1 MKLMVIDGNSIVNR
15 AFYGMN
21 QALATRDGTPTN
33 AIFGFLTILL
43 KLLDEEQPDELAVAF
58 DMKAPTFRHLA
69 YDGYKA
75 TRHAMPEDLA
85 TQIPILKEVLDAMNI
100 RRYQLEGWEADD
112 LLGTMARIQ
121 GEQGGTTVIV
131 TGDKDS
137 LQLIDQHTT
146 VKLISTR
153 MGQTTEKNMTPEVF
167 REAYGFD
174 PIHIIDL
181 KALMGDSSDNIPG
194 VKGVGEKTAM
204 DLVQKYNTIDAIYEK
219 LPDIEA
225 KPGII
230 KKLTEGEDSARMSYD
245 LATIRREAPMDF
257 QPEDTVRKPYKQ
269 GELYNLLLKLEFAR
283 LIDRL
288 GLHPEDD
295 APQPAAYDGS
305 AELETVET
313 LERAEELLARWRNL
327 EHVTV
332 HPLPD
337 LSGVCVVWR
346 EDGVRHAARVFSQRL
361 EGYNTFLQG
370 LFSPDI
376 PKAAHDCK
384 NLMVRLLEE
393 NLSPEGFVFDTAIAA
408 YLLAPTDGSYSL
420 EKLSVTYFNTE
431 TAKAASYCSEE
442 AFSPLMG
449 WEAAEEAFTAHA
461 ILVDNLQDALRQ
473 RLTDLDLLRVH
484 DDIDLPLCPVLARME
499 RAGVLVDGK
508 AITAFGVE
516 LKKNSDALEQQIY
529 DLAGER
535 FNIQS
540 PKQLGTILFEKLKLP
555 AAKKTRSGY
564 STSADV
570 LEKLK
575 PKHPI
580 VPAILEYRQ
589 LTKLN
594 STYVEGLTKVI
605 EADGRI
611 RTSFQNTVTATG
623 RLSSTE
629 PNLQNIPVRTELG
642 AEMRKMFIAGPGNV
656 LVDADYSQIELRL
669 LAHISGDS
677 AMIAG
682 FNTGEDIH
690 TITASQVFGVPQDQV
705 APAMR
710 RAAKA
715 VNFGIVYGISAY
727 SLSEDIKVSVAE
739 AKRYMERYF
748 EHYSGVRAYMDRVVA
763 QGKENGYVSTMYGRR
778 RWLPE
783 LKSSNFNTRSFGERV
798 AMNMP
803 IQGTAADIIKLA
815 MIRVD
820 ARLRK
825 EGLAARLVLQVHDE
839 LIVECPE
846 AEGETVRQLLSEE
859 MGKVASLAV
868 PLVAEAKCGHTWA
881 ETH

>member
-1 MKLMVIDGNSIVNR
+1 
-15 AFYGMN
+15 
-21 QALATRDGTPTN
+21 
-33 AIFGFLTILL
+33 
-43 KLLDEEQPDELAVAF
+43 
-58 DMKAPTFRHLA
+58 
-69 YDGYKA
+69 
-75 TRHAMPEDLA
+75 
-85 TQIPILKEVLDAMNI
+85 
-100 RRYQLEGWEADD
+100 
-112 LLGTMARIQ
+112 
-121 GEQGGTTVIV
+121 
-131 TGDKDS
+131 
-137 LQLIDQHTT
+137 
-146 VKLISTR
+146 
-153 MGQTTEKNMTPEVF
+153 
-167 REAYGFD
+167 
-174 PIHIIDL
+174 
-181 KALMGDSSDNIPG
+181 
-194 VKGVGEKTAM
+194 
-204 DLVQKYNTIDAIYEK
+204 
-219 LPDIEA
+219 
-225 KPGII
+225 
-230 KKLTEGEDSARMSYD
+230 
-245 LATIRREAPMDF
+245 MDF

-589 LTKLN
+589 LTKLK
-594 STYVEGLTKVI
+594 STYVDGLGKLI
-605 EADGRI
+605 PPDGRI
-611 RTSFQNTVTATG
+611 HTTFQNTVTATG
-623 RLSSTE
+623 RLSSVE
-629 PNLQNIPVRTELG
+629 PNLQNIPIRTELG
-642 AEMRKMFIAGPGNV
+642 AGLRKMFVAPAGRV

-669 LAHISGDS
+669 LACISGDQ

-682 FNTGEDIH
+682 FNSGEDVH

-705 APAMR
+705 TPLMR
-710 RAAKA
+710 RSAKA
-715 VNFGIVYGISAY
+715 VNFGIVYGISPF
-727 SLSEDIKVSVAE
+727 SLSQDIGVSVAQ
-739 AKRYMERYF
+739 AKEYMDKYF
-748 EHYSGVRAYMDRVVA
+748 AHYAGVRAYMSDVVEQA
-763 QGKENGYVSTMYGRR
+763 KRDGYVSTLFGRR
-778 RWLPE
+778 RWVPE

-798 AMNMP
+798 ALNAP
-803 IQGTAADIIKLA
+803 IQGTAADIIKAA
-815 MIRVD
+815 MLRVRD
-820 ARLRK
+820 RLRADGL
-825 EGLAARLVLQVHDE
+825 EGRLVLQVHDE

-846 AEGETVRQLLSEE
+846 GEAEAVAKLLKEE
-859 MGKVASLAV
+859 MEAVISLPV
-868 PLVAEAKCGHTWA
+868 PLIAETAWGRTWA
-881 ETH
+881 DAH